1 MLMVSI
7 SDAAHPRDWPIFSEG
22 VSVPRLVSLTLISLL
37 TLCFSALIFL
47 AASNTTAGA
56 GRDISK
62 AGQAI
67 ANAAMNN
74 SY

>member
-1 MLMVSI
+1 
-7 SDAAHPRDWPIFSEG
+7 
-22 VSVPRLVSLTLISLL
+22 VPRLVSLSLISLI

-62 AGQAI
+62 AGHAI